1 MRRFSLFIICFN
13 VLILNAQKDSSFI
26 ADYNYKQIETN
37 DQIINYYKL
46 SAEDW
51 ISVHQTFSKKTNRLL
66 AQNSYWQLMRHGIQT
81 QFYESGNLKYMIS
94 YYNDYPNGTEVGFY
108 ENGNIKAIYDWGTV
122 EESIRMKSFIKNEL
136 DKTKNLDYD
145 KITGEL
151 IGDTIVF
158 LPRKGQCIEYFENG
172 CVKRVFVYENG
183 ICSYVLLYD
192 ENEFFIKKEQ
202 CEYDQ
207 SSCDFGESVYD

>member
-1 MRRFSLFIICFN
+1 MRRFSLFVICFN

-26 ADYNYKQIETN
+26 ADYNSKQIETN

-108 ENGNIKAIYDWGTV
+108 ENGN
-122 EESIRMKSFIKNEL
+122 
-136 DKTKNLDYD
+136 
-145 KITGEL
+145 
-151 IGDTIVF
+151 
-158 LPRKGQCIEYFENG
+158 
-172 CVKRVFVYENG
+172 VKRVFVYENG
-183 ICSYVLLYD
+183 VCSYVLLYD